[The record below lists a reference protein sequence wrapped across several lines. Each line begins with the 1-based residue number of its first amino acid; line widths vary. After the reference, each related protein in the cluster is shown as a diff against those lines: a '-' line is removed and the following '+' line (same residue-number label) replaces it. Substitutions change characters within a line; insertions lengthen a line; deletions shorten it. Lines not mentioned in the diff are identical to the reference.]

1 MTGCESNMTSELRRI
16 KTTNEPLHYQ
26 AQFYLRDLIRNGA
39 YQPGQ
44 KLPPEGIFAEQL
56 GISRPTLREA
66 LYKLEIEG
74 LIIRKHG
81 VGTYVSPSS
90 QNPLDSGLE
99 VLESIEHIASR
110 MGLKTEMGDAKI
122 EERAATSAEAAGLEC
137 DPQEEI
143 LSVVRVILVGAKPV
157 AHLSDVLPVRFI
169 SKQDLGPKFRGSVLD
184 ILLKRGQ
191 PALTFSFTRLA
202 AISADNELA
211 RHLEVPRK
219 TPLLKLEAKLFAQDN
234 SVVDYSI
241 SKFIPDY
248 FDFHVIRRIGK

>member
-1 MTGCESNMTSELRRI
+1 MTGHEAYMTSELRRI
-16 KTTNEPLHYQ
+16 KTTNAPLHYQ

-66 LYKLEIEG
+66 LYKLEMEG
-74 LIIRKHG
+74 LIVRKHG
-81 VGTYVSPSS
+81 VGTYVSPSTE
-90 QNPLDSGLE
+90 NPLDSGLE
-99 VLESIEHIASR
+99 LLESIEHIASR
-110 MGLKTEMGDAKI
+110 MGLKTEMGNAQI
-122 EERAATSAEAAGLEC
+122 EERTPASAEIAALGC
-137 DPQEEI
+137 DPQEKV
-143 LSVVRVILVGAKPV
+143 LSVVRIILMDKKPV
-157 AHLSDVLPVRFI
+157 AHLLDVLPVSFMR
-169 SKQDLGPKFRGSVLD
+169 KQDLGPKFRGSVLD

-202 AISADNELA
+202 AVAADNDLA
-211 RHLEVPRK
+211 RQLKIPRK
-219 TPLLKLEAKLFAQDN
+219 TPLLKMEAKLFAQNN